1 MSKRLA
7 GFADAAT
14 LVTCVAL
21 LLFAYMNVVR
31 GRTRSEAP
39 FRPVSIVIDPSKTI
53 GSDSAAVGLLVF
65 SDFDCPF
72 CERFAETA
80 LPVLI
85 DRYVNPGVL
94 TISFAHFPMPFHL
107 RAMSIAREA
116 ECAAQQ
122 GKFWPMHDALFKRP
136 DADQESPDGRAGRI
150 GMSIGLFQTCTSSPD
165 AEAQIQKE
173 VTAATGAG
181 VRGTP
186 TILIGRREPGGKL
199 LATTRIIGAKVPGEF
214 GVAIEALLSAT
225 AVPTRK

>member
-7 GFADAAT
+7 GLADAAT
-14 LVTCVAL
+14 LMTCVTL
-21 LLFAYMNVVR
+21 LVFAGINVVR

-39 FRPVSIVIDPSKTI
+39 FRPVSIDIDQSKTI

-72 CERFAETA
+72 CKRFAETV

-94 TISFAHFPMPFHL
+94 TISFAHLPMPFHL
-107 RAMSIAREA
+107 RAMSIAKEA

-136 DADQESPDGRAGRI
+136 DGDQESPDGRAGRI
-150 GMSIGLFQTCTSSPD
+150 GMSLGLFQTCTSSLG
-165 AEAQIQKE
+165 AEAQIHKD
-173 VTAATGAG
+173 VAVATGAD
-181 VRGTP
+181 VKGTP

-199 LATTRIIGAKVPGEF
+199 RATTRIIGARAPGEF
-214 GVAIEALLSAT
+214 GVAIEALLDSAK
-225 AVPTRK
+225 VPTRK